1 MQIISRI
8 KKASETFKG
17 KKAADKNADND
28 EAAVAPS
35 DAAASAAASA
45 AADTSTGASTVAG
58 AASGAAGTGADAGA
72 AGTGAASGAAGSEAN
87 PGNGSQAG
95 SFDVVDLNI
104 TSVSSRY
111 CDDSEATAR
120 SLFDD
125 DGTFLFDNSY
135 VEVPPEQYDQIISSL
150 KEKIKLGKVKTSSGK
165 TIKNPQTILQKIKKG
180 GLSYKQVRNIA
191 RAGNID
197 SLKFDVK
204 TNAVSCSCSL
214 GVSFA
219 IGMALSIWGG
229 QNIRQA
235 FVTNL
240 RSSLNSS
247 LSSMLISVATAQ
259 VLRTSVSAVGAG
271 ATTSVVG
278 NLYGSSVGHR
288 VIDSLASYSAGTA
301 LSSAGAVAQVS
312 SLLRTNVISGAVTA
326 AILTAPDFYRA
337 IFAKSISWQQLT
349 KNMAVNIA
357 SIAGGTGGWLVCAAI
372 GASAGSVIPGPGT
385 AVGGLVGGIA
395 GAFAGSTVATRI
407 ARKGLDKIRPDDA
420 QLMIDVC
427 QKAAVKL
434 CVDYMLSEDEA
445 ALLIEAMQ
453 KQISR
458 KWLMSLYA
466 SGSNDY
472 ERLKWCYSDLEHHAF
487 DIARKRQHLSTP
499 DNDELAALTADLYRN
514 LNALPVH
521 MATPAPQQ

>member
-17 KKAADKNADND
+17 KKAADKNADKD
-28 EAAVAPS
+28 EAAVAS
-35 DAAASAAASA
+35 SEAAASAACYAAAASA
-45 AADTSTGASTVAG
+45 KGDGAG
-58 AASGAAGTGADAGA
+58 AATGAGAAAGTAST
-72 AGTGAASGAAGSEAN
+72 AGTADQEAS
-87 PGNGSQAG
+87 PGNSRHAG
-95 SFDVVDLNI
+95 SFDIVDLNI

-197 SLKFDVK
+197 SLKFDIK

-235 FVTNL
+235 FATNL

-259 VLRTSVSAVGAG
+259 VLRTSVAAVGAG
-271 ATTSVVG
+271 ATTNVVG

-407 ARKGLDKIRPDDA
+407 ARKGLDKIRPDDT

-453 KQISR
+453 KQINR

-466 SGSNDY
+466 SGSNDD
-472 ERLKWCYSDLEHHAF
+472 ERLQWCYSDLEQHAF

>member
-17 KKAADKNADND
+17 KKAADKNADKD
-28 EAAVAPS
+28 EAAVAS
-35 DAAASAAASA
+35 SEAAASAACYA
-45 AADTSTGASTVAG
+45 AAAPSTGAATGAG
-58 AASGAAGTGADAGA
+58 AAAATGTGTAAGTAGA
-72 AGTGAASGAAGSEAN
+72 ADPEAS
-87 PGNGSQAG
+87 PGNSRHAG
-95 SFDVVDLNI
+95 SFDIVDLNI

-165 TIKNPQTILQKIKKG
+165 TIKNPDTILQNIKKG

-197 SLKFDVK
+197 SLKFDIK

-349 KNMAVNIA
+349 KNMALNIA

-372 GASAGSVIPGPGT
+372 GASAGSVIPGAGT

-420 QLMIDVC
+420 QLMIDIC

-453 KQISR
+453 KQINR

-466 SGSNDY
+466 SGSNDD
-472 ERLKWCYSDLEHHAF
+472 ERLQWCYSDLEQHAF
-487 DIARKRQHLSTP
+487 DIACKRQHLTTP
-499 DNDELAALTADLYRN
+499 DNDELAELTADLYRN
-514 LNALPVH
+514 LNVLPMH
-521 MATPAPQQ
+521 LAAPAQASDHSGQ